1 MISRPHLLTGA
12 GVGEYKIYLP
22 GLDLIP
28 CLPNP
33 SYCETQAKNFAG
45 KHAKAERVCA
55 AAKEA
60 RELSQR
66 ELVRIK
72 ASAVFAQK

>member
-1 MISRPHLLTGA
+1 MTAACIAVARFNANKMISRPHLLTGA

-33 SYCETQAKNFAG
+33 SYCETPATSFAS
-45 KHAKAERVCA
+45 KRV
-55 AAKEA
+55 
-60 RELSQR
+60 
-66 ELVRIK
+66 
-72 ASAVFAQK
+72 

>member
-1 MISRPHLLTGA
+1 MLTKSELLRDA
-12 GVGEYKIYLP
+12 SNKLCREARI
-22 GLDLIP
+22 
-28 CLPNP
+28 
-33 SYCETQAKNFAG
+33 ERAE
-45 KHAKAERVCA
+45 AERVRA

-72 ASAVFAQK
+72 ASAVFAQN